1 MSPAPSVLSRLAAIA
16 LLTLAPA
23 VAAMRRS
30 FAPMPGGVAGEAS
43 SEHLGELH
51 AAQDVLDEAYL
62 CLVSNFLA
70 VFDGLRATALGRPEL
85 LEAARDDNFPNFQ
98 ELVASIFAY
107 ADRNADGVLDA
118 AEAETFA
125 SLMREHVARARADCG
140 NMFSVLATIYKMLHE
155 VRHNVVPFDRLV
167 VEAVGL
173 RAPELLNSVVEF
185 FRAADA
191 DGDGCLDA
199 VEGDAFAA
207 LLDDRYLY
215 GADDNSSDDAG
226 SFDDAGSYDGAGID
240 DDGGSDYED
249 ADGRS
254 DASDWPPELVE
265 ELQPIS

>member
-1 MSPAPSVLSRLAAIA
+1 
-16 LLTLAPA
+16 
-23 VAAMRRS
+23 
-30 FAPMPGGVAGEAS
+30 
-43 SEHLGELH
+43 
-51 AAQDVLDEAYL
+51 
-62 CLVSNFLA
+62 
-70 VFDGLRATALGRPEL
+70 
-85 LEAARDDNFPNFQ
+85 
-98 ELVASIFAY
+98 
-107 ADRNADGVLDA
+107 
-118 AEAETFA
+118 
-125 SLMREHVARARADCG
+125 
-140 NMFSVLATIYKMLHE
+140 MFSSPSPPPLSPPSTYARPLWGGTAGFGRTQCSPDAHPRQTLQT
-155 VRHNVVPFDRLV
+155 RR
-167 VEAVGL
+167 GL